1 VKESPSSSSSQEEE
15 EEEETEAVEI
25 RSEDLPCS
33 MST

>member
-1 VKESPSSSSSQEEE
+1 VKESPSSSSSQEE

-33 MST
+33 TST